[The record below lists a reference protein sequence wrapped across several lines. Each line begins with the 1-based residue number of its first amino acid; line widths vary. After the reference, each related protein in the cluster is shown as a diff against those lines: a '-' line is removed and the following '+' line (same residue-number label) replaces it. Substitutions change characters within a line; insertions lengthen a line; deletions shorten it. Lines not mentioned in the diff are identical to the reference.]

1 MALLGQTVYTVTEK
15 NDYHLQP
22 QSFFK
27 IMLGVVCSNNEW
39 KTVQFKLSK
48 VSQLF
53 FNMSDCIQNEQH
65 QLKIT
70 IVSMEFAM

>member
-27 IMLGVVCSNNEW
+27 SCLEW
-39 KTVQFKLSK
+39 SAQTTNGKLFSLN
-48 VSQLF
+48 SQESVNF
-53 FNMSDCIQNEQH
+53 FLNMSDCIQNEQH
-65 QLKIT
+65 QLKTT